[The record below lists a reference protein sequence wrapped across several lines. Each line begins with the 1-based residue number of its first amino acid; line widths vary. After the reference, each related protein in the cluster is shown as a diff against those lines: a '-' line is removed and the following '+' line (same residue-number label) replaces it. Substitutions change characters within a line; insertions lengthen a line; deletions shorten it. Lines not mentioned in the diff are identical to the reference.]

1 MWWPETAK
9 IWPSGAPPAS
19 DIHFR
24 TYIVKATMIPNKN
37 GYLKLSLDHFGTY
50 MWPEM
55 AQNWPSG
62 ASPLSDIDFRTTIV
76 KATLIP
82 NIKWTLVVQSTP
94 FWTMYLAKIGRKM
107 QKLGHL
113 EHLQPQI

>member
-1 MWWPETAK
+1 M
-9 IWPSGAPPAS
+9 G
-19 DIHFR
+19 
-24 TYIVKATMIPNKN
+24 
-37 GYLKLSLDHFGTY
+37 
-50 MWPEM
+50 PEM

-62 ASPLSDIDFRTTIV
+62 ASPVTDIDFRTTIV

-94 FWTMYLAKIGRKM
+94 FWTMYLAENGRKM

-113 EHLQPQI
+113 EHLQFQILILGQILLKTTLICNIKWKLGHPVEFKIILALF